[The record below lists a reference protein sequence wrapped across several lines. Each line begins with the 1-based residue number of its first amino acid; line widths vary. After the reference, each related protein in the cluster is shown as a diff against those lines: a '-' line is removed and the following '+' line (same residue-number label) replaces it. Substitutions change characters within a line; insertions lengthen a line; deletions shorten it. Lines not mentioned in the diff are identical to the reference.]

1 MESKIYIVRKDL
13 RALKKSSRTIKRL
26 IELQGIHFK
35 RIEVLEAMSN
45 DTQAQALIEKEK
57 EIALSLKLKEQIEES
72 QSLEA
77 KYMDIINRLDPTDKA
92 MVLDCFLNG
101 MPYWKLGM
109 EYGFAEEGARKH
121 IESIVKRIAQKL
133 E

>member
-1 MESKIYIVRKDL
+1 MESKIYIIRKDL

-35 RIEVLEAMSN
+35 RIRALEAMSN

-77 KYMDIINRLDPTDKA
+77 KYMDIISRLDPTDKA

-121 IESIVKRIAQKL
+121 IESIVKRIAQRL

>member
-1 MESKIYIVRKDL
+1 MESKVKIVRKDL
-13 RALKKSSRTIKRL
+13 RALKKSSHVIQRL

-35 RIEVLEAMSN
+35 RIKALKALSDDGQAEAI
-45 DTQAQALIEKEK
+45 IEKEK
-57 EIALSLKLKEQIEES
+57 EIMLSVRLKEEIEKS

-77 KYMDIINRLDPTDKA
+77 KYMDIIGELDPIDKA
-92 MVLDCFLNG
+92 MILDCFLNG
-101 MPYWKLGM
+101 MPYWKIGM

-121 IESIVKRIAQKL
+121 IESIVKRIAQRL